1 MVNIKLEV
9 IVTDSGGL
17 QKEAFFLKKIE
28 IVLRNETEWTELV
41 DMKFNVLTGTE
52 SDVILE
58 TFNNFEFNKTFDN
71 ELFGRGN
78 ASEIIIKH
86 LENNLC
92 AEYSE

>member
-1 MVNIKLEV
+1 M
-9 IVTDSGGL
+9 D
-17 QKEAFFLKKIE
+17 
-28 IVLRNETEWTELV
+28 RLV

-58 TFNNFEFNKTFDN
+58 TFNNFEFNKTFTMN
-71 ELFGRGN
+71 CLEEVT
-78 ASEIIIKH
+78 SEIIIKH